1 MQPSKDYFSEKSKVY
16 EKEPAR
22 VDNVTNIA
30 DAIVNKLTYDKT
42 TTHLMDFGSGTGLLT
57 TKIAPHVKKIT
68 TVDISPSMN
77 EQLRSKKDSFP
88 CELAM
93 LELDLSSAEL
103 DETFDGIISSMTIH
117 HVEDTLALFQKFHRL
132 LNSGGTIALADLDK
146 EDGSFH
152 SEDMGV
158 FHFGFDQEEF
168 AKLAQKAGFEDVN
181 IEIVSIAKKPYGEYP
196 IFLLTGTKPL
206 TR

>member
-1 MQPSKDYFSEKSKVY
+1 MQAPKDYFHEKSKVY
-16 EKEPAR
+16 ETEPAR

-30 DAIVNKLTYDKT
+30 DAILEKLIYDKT
-42 TTHLMDFGSGTGLLT
+42 STHLMDFGSGTGLLT
-57 TKIAPHVKKIT
+57 AKIAPYVKKIT
-68 TVDISPSMN
+68 TIDISPSMN

-93 LELDLSSAEL
+93 LELDLSSAEI
-103 DETFDGIISSMTIH
+103 DETFDDIISSMTIH

-146 EDGSFH
+146 EDGTFH
-152 SEDMGV
+152 TEDMGV

-168 AKLAQKAGFEDVN
+168 ATLAKKAGFEDVT
-181 IEIVSIAKKPYGEYP
+181 IEIVSVAKKPYGDYP
-196 IFLLTGTKPL
+196 IFLLTGRK
-206 TR
+206 R

>member
-1 MQPSKDYFSEKSKVY
+1 MQAPKDYFHEKSKVY
-16 EKEPAR
+16 ETEPAR

-30 DAIVNKLTYDKT
+30 DAILEKLIYDKT
-42 TTHLMDFGSGTGLLT
+42 STHLMDFGSGTGLLT
-57 TKIAPHVKKIT
+57 AKIAPYVKKIT
-68 TVDISPSMN
+68 TIDISPSMN

-93 LELDLSSAEL
+93 LELDLSSTEL
-103 DETFDGIISSMTIH
+103 DETFDDIISSMTIH

-146 EDGSFH
+146 EDGTFH
-152 SEDMGV
+152 TEDMGV

-168 AKLAQKAGFEDVN
+168 ATLAKKAGFEDVT
-181 IEIVSIAKKPYGEYP
+181 IEIVSVAKKPYGDYP
-196 IFLLTGTKPL
+196 IFLLTGRK
-206 TR
+206 R

>member
-1 MQPSKDYFSEKSKVY
+1 METPKDYFHEKSKVY

-22 VDNVTNIA
+22 VGNVTNIA
-30 DAIVNKLTYDKT
+30 DAILTKLSYDKT

-57 TKIAPHVKKIT
+57 AKIAPYVKKIT

-77 EQLRSKKDSFP
+77 EQLRAKQEALA

-93 LELDLSSAEL
+93 LELDLVTHEL

-117 HVEDTLALFQKFHRL
+117 HVEDVQALFHKFHSM

-146 EDGSFH
+146 EDGTFH
-152 SEDMGV
+152 SEDTGV

-168 AKLAQKAGFEDVN
+168 AALAKNAGFEDVT

-196 IFLLTGTKPL
+196 IFLLTGCKF
-206 TR
+206 

>member
-1 MQPSKDYFSEKSKVY
+1 MQPTKDYFSEKSKVY
-16 EKEPAR
+16 ETEPAR

-30 DAIVNKLTYDKT
+30 DAILNKLTYDKI
-42 TTHLMDFGSGTGLLT
+42 TTHVMDFGSGTGLLT
-57 TKIAPHVKKIT
+57 TKVAPHVRKIT

-77 EQLRSKKDSFP
+77 EQLRSKKDSLP
-88 CELAM
+88 CELTM
-93 LELDLSSAEL
+93 LELDLSTAEL

-132 LNSGGTIALADLDK
+132 LNSGGTIALADLDT
-146 EDGSFH
+146 EDGTFH
-152 SEDMGV
+152 SDDTGV

-168 AKLAQKAGFEDVN
+168 ATLAKKAGFEDVN

-196 IFLLTGTKPL
+196 IFLLTGYK
-206 TR
+206 R

>member
-1 MQPSKDYFSEKSKVY
+1 MPTQKDYFAEKSKVY

-30 DAIVNKLTYDKT
+30 DAILNKLSYDKT

-77 EQLRSKKDSFP
+77 EQLRAKQDTLA

-93 LELDLSSAEL
+93 LELDLVEHEL
-103 DETFDGIISSMTIH
+103 YETFDGIISSMTIH
-117 HVEDTLALFQKFHRL
+117 HVEDVQALFHKFHRL

-146 EDGSFH
+146 EDGTFH
-152 SEDMGV
+152 TEDMGV

-168 AKLAQKAGFEDVN
+168 AALAQKAGFDDVT

-196 IFLLTGTKPL
+196 IFLLTGRKS
-206 TR
+206 

>member
-30 DAIVNKLTYDKT
+30 DAILGKLVYDRT
-42 TTHLMDFGSGTGLLT
+42 TTHVLDFGSGTGLLT
-57 TKIAPHVKKIT
+57 TKVAPHVKKIT

-77 EQLRSKKDSFP
+77 EQLRSKKDSLP
-88 CELAM
+88 CELTM
-93 LELDLSSAEL
+93 LEIDLSTAEL

-117 HVEDTLALFQKFHRL
+117 HVKDTLALFQKFHRL

-146 EDGSFH
+146 EDGTFH
-152 SEDMGV
+152 SEETGV
-158 FHFGFDQEEF
+158 FHFGFDQDAF
-168 AKLAQKAGFEDVN
+168 AALAKKAGFQDVS
-181 IEIVSIAKKPYGEYP
+181 IEIVSVAKKPYGEYP
-196 IFLLTGTKPL
+196 IFLLTGHKS
-206 TR
+206 

>member
-1 MQPSKDYFSEKSKVY
+1 MQPTKDYFHEKSKVY

-30 DAIVNKLTYDKT
+30 DAILNKLIYDKT
-42 TTHLMDFGSGTGLLT
+42 TTHLMDFGAGTGLLT

-68 TVDISPSMN
+68 TVDVSPSMN
-77 EQLRSKKDSFP
+77 EQLRAKQNTLA

-93 LELDLSSAEL
+93 LELDLSTAEI

-117 HVEDTLALFQKFHRL
+117 HVEDTLSLFQKFHRL

-146 EDGSFH
+146 ENGTFH
-152 SEDMGV
+152 TEDMGV

-168 AKLAQKAGFEDVN
+168 VHLAQKAGFENVT
-181 IEIVSIAKKPYGEYP
+181 IEIVSVAKKPYGEYP
-196 IFLLTGTKPL
+196 IFLLTGRKS
-206 TR
+206 

>member
-1 MQPSKDYFSEKSKVY
+1 MQTPKDYFAEKSKVY

-30 DAIVNKLTYDKT
+30 DAILTKLSYDKT

-57 TKIAPHVKKIT
+57 AKIAPHVKKIT
-68 TVDISPSMN
+68 TVDVSPSMN
-77 EQLRSKKDSFP
+77 EQLRAKQDTLA

-93 LELDLSSAEL
+93 LELDLVTHEL
-103 DETFDGIISSMTIH
+103 DDTFDGIISSMTIH
-117 HVEDTLALFQKFHRL
+117 HVKDTLALFQKFHRM

-146 EDGSFH
+146 EDGTFH
-152 SEDMGV
+152 TEDMGV

-168 AKLAQKAGFEDVN
+168 AALAQKAGFEDVS

-196 IFLLTGTKPL
+196 IFLLTGRKS
-206 TR
+206 

>member
-1 MQPSKDYFSEKSKVY
+1 MQTPKDYFSEKSKVY

-30 DAIVNKLTYDKT
+30 DAILNKLSYDKT

-77 EQLRSKKDSFP
+77 EQLRAKQDLLA

-93 LELDLSSAEL
+93 LELDLVEHEL
-103 DETFDGIISSMTIH
+103 DDTFDGIISSMTIH
-117 HVEDTLALFQKFHRL
+117 HVEDTLALFHKFYRM
-132 LNSGGTIALADLDK
+132 LNNGGTIALADLDK
-146 EDGSFH
+146 EDGTFH
-152 SEDMGV
+152 TEDMGV
-158 FHFGFDQEEF
+158 FHFGFDQDEF
-168 AKLAQKAGFEDVN
+168 AALAKKAGFEDIT

-196 IFLLTGTKPL
+196 IFLLTGRKS
-206 TR
+206 